1 MERQQKSVSSSV
13 ISGLLAC
20 LLLTSFAGCGGDSSE
35 PSEVRSTAPNGS
47 TLPPRPA
54 ARPDYGVDT
63 TESVLADSLPYA
75 EIGDELVYGYF
86 AIPVDMIDPY
96 PAIVMLHDG
105 FGLDDGA
112 RALAERIADEGFIV
126 LAVDLFFGRTA
137 DEVSAAR
144 ELQIEVLEDMQTA
157 ESNIAQALEF
167 ISSSTGAPSIG
178 VLGFGFGGGLTL
190 DTAIEHSGDVA
201 AAVNFYGQVKTDRD
215 SLRQLTVPVLGF
227 FLENDR
233 AVLPQTVRDFE
244 QVMEGLGQDA
254 TIHIYDTGRRGFMD
268 RFSSNYDE
276 ALAERSW
283 EEAFAFLNDAFG
295 VAED

>member
-1 MERQQKSVSSSV
+1 MVRQQKSGGSKAVSSA
-13 ISGLLAC
+13 LAC
-20 LLLTSFAGCGGDSSE
+20 LLIAFCAGCGGDSGE
-35 PSEVRSTAPNGS
+35 PSDASSAAPGAAVLPSRPSALPDRGAN
-47 TLPPRPA
+47 TL
-54 ARPDYGVDT
+54 G
-63 TESVLADSLPYA
+63 SVLADSLPYA

-112 RALAERIADEGFIV
+112 RALAERIASEGFIV

-144 ELQIEVLEDMQTA
+144 ELQIEVLEDMQIA
-157 ESNIAQALEF
+157 DANIAQALEF
-167 ISSSTGAPSIG
+167 VRSSTGAPSIG

-190 DTAIEHSGDVA
+190 DTAIEHGDEVA

-233 AVLPQTVRDFE
+233 AVPPQTVRDFE
-244 QVMEGLGQDA
+244 QVMADLGQDV
-254 TIHIYDTGRRGFMD
+254 TIHIYDAGRRGFMD
-268 RFSSNYDE
+268 QNSANYDE

-283 EEAFAFLNDAFG
+283 EQALAFLNTAFG
-295 VAED
+295 VAEE